1 MNLSPT
7 QQKIVQH
14 GDGAL
19 LVVAGPGSG
28 KTHVLTERIR
38 RLLAEVEGHF
48 HVLALTFTNK
58 AANEMRERLE
68 EIPEIHQRTFI
79 GTLHSF
85 CSEVLSNNQG
95 KVVGIK
101 GQLHIFENFQDRKQV
116 LREAVLAD
124 PELAYELR
132 DRGDARVQDKALWQW
147 LNAISEAKRQL
158 LPAEA
163 LSDALLAKIYTAYD
177 EGLRHSNAVDYDDL
191 LLLTY
196 RLFIERPKIAGFYR
210 RLYRYIC
217 VDEAQDLNEAQY
229 RVLQALCGEEYRN
242 VMLVGDPKQ
251 AIFQWNGAHPKYL
264 DLFGRDFSAAKIS
277 LHENYRSSAEVIRLA
292 EKLDP
297 SYKPEGNYPLSGAV
311 SVLSGEDEKEEAEKV
326 WTYLENLLAA
336 GHPDVEGVI
345 TLERCA
351 VLARNRYVFSKLEE
365 LLKQNNQT
373 YYKQFSTQHESE
385 SKLLQDFEL
394 CLRLLSNPEDRLHL
408 NALLQRWNIEKSLL
422 DNKSSIDCATLI
434 QLIEARI
441 DNAMHRAVLQAIH
454 AIGLEPSS
462 FDFLAGMKV
471 LQTYVKQLE
480 EGEAKDLPLR
490 DIQQWRAHWDAF
502 LRGQSGH
509 GQPTLRAFLAQIA
522 LGGTQQPKQDGLALL
537 TVHSAK
543 GLAFDVVV
551 VMGMM
556 DGVFPDY
563 RAVGAALQ
571 EEKRN
576 LFVAVTRSKRL
587 LCFSYAENRMMPWGD
602 SKRQTVSQFLRELGL
617 LQTT

>member
-28 KTHVLTERIR
+28 KTRVLTERIR
-38 RLLAEVEGHF
+38 RLLAETEGHF

-68 EIPEIHQRTFI
+68 EIPEIHQRAFI
-79 GTLHSF
+79 GTSHSF

-95 KVVGIK
+95 KVVGIQ
-101 GQLHIFENFQDRKQV
+101 GQPHIFENFQDRKQV
-116 LREAVLAD
+116 LREAALAD
-124 PELAYELR
+124 PELAYEFR
-132 DRGDARVQDKALWQW
+132 GRGDARAQDKALWQW

-163 LSDALLAKIYTAYD
+163 VSDALLAKVYTAYD

-196 RLFIERPKIAGFYR
+196 RLFVERPKIAGFYR

-242 VMLVGDPKQ
+242 LMLVGDPKQ

-264 DLFGRDFSAAKIS
+264 DLFERDFDAAKIS
-277 LHENYRSSAEVIRLA
+277 MHENYRSAAEIVRLA
-292 EKLDP
+292 CKLD
-297 SYKPEGNYPLSGAV
+297 SAYQPEGDFPIAGTV
-311 SVLSGEDEKEEAEKV
+311 DVLHGQDEKEEAEQV
-326 WTYLENLLAA
+326 LAYLEDLAET
-336 GHPDVEGVI
+336 GHPDVEGPI

-351 VLARNRYVFSKLEE
+351 VLARNRYVFSKLET
-365 LLKQNNQT
+365 LLQQKDWA
-373 YYKQFSTQHESE
+373 YYKQLSTRHESE
-385 SKLLQDFEL
+385 STLLQDFEL
-394 CLRLLSNPEDRLHL
+394 CLRLLSNPQDRLHL
-408 NALLQRWNIEKSLL
+408 NTLLQRWQLEQSIL
-422 DNKSSIDCATLI
+422 DDAPSTDCATLI
-434 QLIEARI
+434 RLIESHISSPAQ
-441 DNAMHRAVLQAIH
+441 RAVLEAIR
-454 AIGLEPSS
+454 AVGLESDS
-462 FDFLAGMKV
+462 FRFLEGIAV
-471 LQTYVKQLE
+471 LEQHIENNE
-480 EGEAKDLPLR
+480 EKELCLR
-490 DIQQWRAHWDAF
+490 DLQQWRAHWDMF
-502 LRGQSGH
+502 LRGQS

-522 LGGTQQPKQDGLALL
+522 LGGTQQTKQNGLGLL

-543 GLAFDVVV
+543 GLEFDVVV

-556 DGVFPDY
+556 EGIFPDY
-563 RAVGAALQ
+563 RAVGQAL
-571 EEKRN
+571 EEERRN
-576 LFVAVTRSKRL
+576 FFVAVTRSKRL
-587 LCFSYAENRMMPWGD
+587 LCFSYAKNRMMPWGD
-602 SKRQTVSQFLRELGL
+602 SKPQTPSRFLRETGILA
-617 LQTT
+617 